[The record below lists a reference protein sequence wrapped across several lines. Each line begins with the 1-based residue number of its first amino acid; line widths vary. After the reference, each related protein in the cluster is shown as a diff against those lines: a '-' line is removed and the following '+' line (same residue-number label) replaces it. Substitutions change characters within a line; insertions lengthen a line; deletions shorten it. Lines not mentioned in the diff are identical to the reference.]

1 MKAEI
6 IGIKEGVI
14 GVEVIDP
21 NGNSHLVDLAVDNEE
36 ENDYHGQDVYPHSS
50 SERTEEQERLMNQVF
65 ARARFEAH
73 TQTEYEILRDGW
85 DPRQLRRGIDAL
97 ENMPAEEFDEA
108 FREYY
113 HALIN
118 PEKTKEEYDITK
130 DSVEFPDEPQVSLI
144 MKGFCID
151 ESNKVVNVLS
161 DFCIYYSNEDAEMN
175 YTTGTF
181 ASCSD
186 NLTQIT
192 PMIPPFKEPPD
203 DDDDF
208 VYPEDFRGF
217 MIHNLICQIRDVYL
231 NMGENPPEQYNI
243 QGFGKGTGNFD
254 YDQYLP
260 WK

>member
-6 IGIKEGVI
+6 IGTEDGII
-14 GVEVIDP
+14 GVKVIDP
-21 NGNSHLVDLAVDNEE
+21 RGNQHLVEIDVEDEDSEDLHAQES
-36 ENDYHGQDVYPHSS
+36 YPLDASK
-50 SERTEEQERLMNQVF
+50 RTQEQERLMNQVA

-118 PEKTKEEYDITK
+118 PEKTKEEYGITK
-130 DSVEFPDEPQVSLI
+130 DSVEFPGEPQVSLI

-161 DFCIYYSNEDAEMN
+161 DFCIYYSNENAEMN

-192 PMIPPFKEPPD
+192 PMIPPFKEPPG
-203 DDDDF
+203 DDDF

-217 MIHNLICQIRDVYL
+217 MIHNLICQIRDIYL
-231 NMGENPPEQYNI
+231 NMGEDPPEQYNI

-260 WK
+260 WE